1 MVPQSDQVHY
11 GGSTGTLEIPSSSRP
26 LNRKSVAQ
34 TSESYDQSERDTM
47 QITENINP
55 MYNNL
60 SGPINL
66 VAQQMIASNSA
77 VNQVP
82 PSPLNPPPVMP
93 IADSNQNLP
102 YPQSELHHA
111 YAPFAPQ
118 QGVTEEA
125 NGKGFLFIFIV
136 CSSYVR
142 MYLICLSLTISVF
155 NSETTLCLCTYCR
168 YWSWCPYG
176 ATKWSGSLWWKYWN
190 TWNSIIITSFEEKIS
205 SSN

>member
-1 MVPQSDQVHY
+1 VSLILKQLSVCAPTVGIDHGVPTVPQ
-11 GGSTGTLEIPSSSRP
+11 SSRP
-26 LNRKSVAQ
+26 LKRKSVAQ
-34 TSESYDQSERDTM
+34 TGESYDQSERDTT

-55 MYNNL
+55 MYNY
-60 SGPINL
+60 SGPINS
-66 VAQQMIASNSA
+66 VAQQMIAPNSA

-102 YPQSELHHA
+102 CHQSELPHA

-142 MYLICLSLTISVF
+142 MYLICLF
-155 NSETTLCLCTYCR
+155 
-168 YWSWCPYG
+168 
-176 ATKWSGSLWWKYWN
+176 
-190 TWNSIIITSFEEKIS
+190 
-205 SSN
+205 